1 MILSIIDGMR
11 IIREAGL
18 LAYPLGLCS
27 IAAIFILCERTF
39 ALRESAIIPIDLAD
53 SVLAGQGVVSGTHSA
68 LGRIVGFVER
78 HPGDMEG
85 AKAYAR
91 LEVMKMERGV
101 SYLDVIYT
109 GAPLLGLIGTV
120 SGLLTAFSKIDPDTK
135 MPDPVQFTE
144 SVGYALSATLIGLVV
159 AVIALGSMGYL
170 QRRID
175 SQAAKLDVLLERVI
189 LYHAKGVATI
199 ATPPALGTE
208 TAATLDAAPAPRAK
222 SPAATTL

>member
-27 IAAIFILCERTF
+27 IAAIFIICERSF
-39 ALRESAIIPIDLAD
+39 ALRETAIIPVDLAD
-53 SVLAGQGVVSGTHSA
+53 SVLAGHGIASGTHSA
-68 LGRIVGFVER
+68 LGRIIGFVER

-101 SYLDVIYT
+101 SYLEVIYT
-109 GAPLLGLIGTV
+109 GAPLIGLIGTV
-120 SGLLTAFSKIDPDTK
+120 SGLLAAFSKIDPDTK

-144 SVGYALSATLIGLVV
+144 SVGYALSATLLGLII
-159 AVIALGSMGYL
+159 AVIALIGYGYL

-175 SQAAKLDVLLERVI
+175 SQAAKLDVLLERAI
-189 LYHAKGVATI
+189 SHHATA
-199 ATPPALGTE
+199 
-208 TAATLDAAPAPRAK
+208 TAATTAA
-222 SPAATTL
+222 AAART

>member
-11 IIREAGL
+11 IIKEAGL

-27 IAAIFILCERTF
+27 IAAIFIICERGF
-39 ALRESAIIPIDLAD
+39 ALRGAAIIPIDLAD
-53 SVLAGQGVVSGTHSA
+53 TVLAGRSLVPGSHSA
-68 LGRIVGFVER
+68 LGRIIGFVER
-78 HPGDMEG
+78 HPGDLDG

-109 GAPLLGLIGTV
+109 GAPLIGLIGTV
-120 SGLLTAFSKIDPDTK
+120 SGLLAAFSKIDPDTK

-144 SVGYALSATLIGLVV
+144 SVGYALSATLIGLVI
-159 AVIALGSMGYL
+159 AVIALMGMGYL

-189 LYHAKGVATI
+189 SQHARRAAAT
-199 ATPPALGTE
+199 ATPA
-208 TAATLDAAPAPRAK
+208 
-222 SPAATTL
+222 